1 MVKNLDIWKII
12 KSLGIQIACL
22 FVVVDSTD
30 PTSNGIS
37 DQVLIQDSL
46 ATDGV

>member
-1 MVKNLDIWKII
+1 LRVY
-12 KSLGIQIACL
+12 SFA
-22 FVVVDSTD
+22 VDSTD

-37 DQVLIQDSL
+37 DQVLIPDSL